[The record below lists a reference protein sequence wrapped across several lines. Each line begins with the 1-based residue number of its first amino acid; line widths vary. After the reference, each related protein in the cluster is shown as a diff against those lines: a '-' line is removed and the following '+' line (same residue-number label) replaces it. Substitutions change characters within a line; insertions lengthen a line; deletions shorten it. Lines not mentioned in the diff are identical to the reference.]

1 VKLRPDQVQAKC
13 TGILVLLSGDVVR
26 AALRAWAEL
35 LEQKR
40 RATRRWAHATEA
52 HALDN
57 WRAACEAARAQ
68 RALLGRV
75 QRTWANKTLRWGL
88 LTLAEMADERL
99 YNRDVVRDAVSMW
112 RHVRVI
118 HAFRSLD
125 EHACGAIHYRRVVAK
140 FRRRTHLAPA
150 QLALRAWAQHCAA
163 LAELARKGRLVVRT
177 YQRKWVSLAFERL
190 RAEVD
195 ARQEAQAE
203 AVLEQSALLRRL
215 RDRPKVLCFPHWAAE
230 TARLRG
236 LRAVQASVAA
246 RVAWRLAHDAVGRW
260 ARVFVDLSFQERLEA
275 LEGAAAAVLRAG
287 HLTPE
292 YLAPMTDV
300 LFAHA
305 AWRCPR
311 AHSRVAEALADL
323 ATIQTRETPAQ
334 RAQRHERR
342 ARLRRVAAVRA
353 GLLRGARVP
362 TPEAREFSLEQ
373 VLALQRA
380 LSQLRL
386 SGRVFAR
393 AVEALSL
400 VLRRHAHRVP
410 HGRADPCASDD
421 GDSGSGAEGGGAPG
435 AGEDS
440 GGASDAEDASEGLPE
455 YARTPEGSPRG
466 QRDALANV
474 TWQEAG
480 RLSVADPRIAQQ
492 QQLVPPYLGGH
503 FAVQGLDRLR
513 RQACPAP
520 RPVPPRALAPGGAGG

>member
-1 VKLRPDQVQAKC
+1 
-13 TGILVLLSGDVVR
+13 
-26 AALRAWAEL
+26 
-35 LEQKR
+35 
-40 RATRRWAHATEA
+40 
-52 HALDN
+52 
-57 WRAACEAARAQ
+57 
-68 RALLGRV
+68 
-75 QRTWANKTLRWGL
+75 
-88 LTLAEMADERL
+88 M
-99 YNRDVVRDAVSMW
+99 
-112 RHVRVI
+112 
-118 HAFRSLD
+118 
-125 EHACGAIHYRRVVAK
+125 
-140 FRRRTHLAPA
+140 
-150 QLALRAWAQHCAA
+150 
-163 LAELARKGRLVVRT
+163 
-177 YQRKWVSLAFERL
+177 
-190 RAEVD
+190 
-195 ARQEAQAE
+195 
-203 AVLEQSALLRRL
+203 
-215 RDRPKVLCFPHWAAE
+215 
-230 TARLRG
+230 
-236 LRAVQASVAA
+236 
-246 RVAWRLAHDAVGRW
+246 
-260 ARVFVDLSFQERLEA
+260 
-275 LEGAAAAVLRAG
+275 
-287 HLTPE
+287 
-292 YLAPMTDV
+292 
-300 LFAHA
+300 
-305 AWRCPR
+305 
-311 AHSRVAEALADL
+311 
-323 ATIQTRETPAQ
+323 
-334 RAQRHERR
+334 
-342 ARLRRVAAVRA
+342 RA